1 MELRRNE
8 KITFRC
14 TELEK
19 DALAEQ
25 AARCS
30 LSVSEYCRSLSLGGR
45 PRERYTEENRALI
58 TELKKI
64 LSR

>member
-45 PRERYTEENRALI
+45 PRDKLRQY
-58 TELKKI
+58 
-64 LSR
+64 S

>member
-19 DALAEQ
+19 DALAEH
-25 AARCS
+25 
-30 LSVSEYCRSLSLGGR
+30 SEEDMIFIGGSNFVVA
-45 PRERYTEENRALI
+45 EVLE
-58 TELKKI
+58 
-64 LSR
+64 